1 MGSSTAAQTRR
12 YYIQENIMPTSEDL
26 FSSAEIARE
35 DRPIRLGSLLF
46 TMVEPRPGFET
57 AYNRWYER
65 DHFYSGCMIG
75 EYTVSGG
82 RYVATRAEK
91 AKRFG
96 AAGTD
101 LSKGSYLAL
110 YWILDGHHQ
119 DWDAWAVKQVN
130 ILHATGRM
138 FKERDHIHT
147 SFYNYDAEYNAPG
160 SAMPIELAL
169 DRAYAGIVAFII
181 DLKPGRT
188 GADLV
193 EFLRAC
199 NLPGD
204 VALSGSPLPL
214 DPTSPKDVP
223 VETNDRAVFL
233 SFSIEDPKAVWEERY
248 APLGKAIEEAGI
260 GTIAIASPFVP
271 TVPGTDIHID
281 KL

>member
-1 MGSSTAAQTRR
+1 MQ
-12 YYIQENIMPTSEDL
+12 TSESL
-26 FSSAEIARE
+26 FSNAVIPRA

-46 TMVEPRPGFET
+46 TMVEPRPGYEV

-75 EYTVSGG
+75 AYTVSGG
-82 RYVATRAEK
+82 RYVATLAEK

-96 AAGTD
+96 TNTD
-101 LSKGSYLAL
+101 LNKGSYLAL

-130 ILHATGRM
+130 DLHATGRM

-147 SFYNYDAEYNAPG
+147 SFYGLDAEYNAPG
-160 SAMPIELAL
+160 SIMPIELAL
-169 DRAYAGIVAFII
+169 DRGYGGVVAFII
-181 DLKPGRT
+181 DLAPGKS
-188 GADLV
+188 GADVTAL
-193 EFLRAC
+193 LNAR

-223 VETNDRAVFL
+223 QDGSERVVFL
-233 SFSIEDPKAVWEERY
+233 SFSIEDPKTVWEERY
-248 APLGKAIEEAGI
+248 VPLARAIEDAGI
-260 GTIAIASPFVP
+260 GTIAIASPFIP
-271 TVPGTDIHID
+271 TIPGTDTYTDQIW
-281 KL
+281 

>member
-1 MGSSTAAQTRR
+1 MQTCETLYST
-12 YYIQENIMPTSEDL
+12 PD
-26 FSSAEIARE
+26 IARP

-46 TMVEPRPGFET
+46 TMVEPRPGFEQ

-96 AAGTD
+96 SGSID
-101 LSKGSYLAL
+101 VSKGSYLAL
-110 YWILDGHHQ
+110 YWILDGHHR

-130 ILHATGRM
+130 ILHETGRM

-160 SAMPIELAL
+160 SSMPIELAL
-169 DRAYAGIVAFII
+169 DRPFGGVVAFIV
-181 DLKPGRT
+181 DLAPGKT
-188 GADLV
+188 GADLAA
-193 EFLRAC
+193 FLKTRD
-199 NLPGD
+199 LPGD

-214 DPTSPKDVP
+214 DPTKPQDVP
-223 VETNDRAVFL
+223 VDSSPRALFL
-233 SFSIEDPKAVWEERY
+233 SFSLEDPKAVWDERY
-248 APLGKAIEEAGI
+248 VPLAKAIEEAGI
-260 GTIAIASPFVP
+260 GTIAIASPFIP
-271 TVPGTDIHID
+271 TVPGTDLYTD
-281 KL
+281 QL

>member
-1 MGSSTAAQTRR
+1 MQSSET
-12 YYIQENIMPTSEDL
+12 L
-26 FSSAEIARE
+26 FSKSAIARA

-46 TMVEPRPGFET
+46 TMVEPRPGYEA

-75 EYTVSGG
+75 AYTVAGG

-96 AAGTD
+96 SGSMD

-110 YWILDGHHQ
+110 YWILDEHHK

-130 ILHATGRM
+130 DLHAAGRM

-147 SFYNYDAEYNAPG
+147 SFYNFDAEYNAPG
-160 SAMPIELAL
+160 SNMPIELAL
-169 DRAYAGIVAFII
+169 DRAYGGVAAFIV
-181 DLKPGRT
+181 DLNPGKSSAELT
-188 GADLV
+188 A
-193 EFLRAC
+193 FLRDRD
-199 NLPGD
+199 LPGD

-223 VETNDRAVFL
+223 VEEKERAVFL
-233 SFSIEDPKAVWEERY
+233 SFSIEDPKAVWEEKY
-248 APLGKAIEEAGI
+248 VPLARAIEESGI
-260 GTIAIASPFVP
+260 GTIAIASPFIP
-271 TVPGTDIHID
+271 TIPGTDTYTD
-281 KL
+281 QL

>member
-1 MGSSTAAQTRR
+1 MQTC
-12 YYIQENIMPTSEDL
+12 ETL
-26 FSSAEIARE
+26 FSTPDLDRA

-46 TMVEPRPGFET
+46 TMVEPRPGYEA

-75 EYTVSGG
+75 AYTLGGG

-91 AKRFG
+91 ALRFG
-96 AAGTD
+96 AGSID
-101 LSKGSYLAL
+101 LAKGSYLAL

-130 ILHATGRM
+130 DLHAQGRM

-160 SAMPIELAL
+160 STMPVELAL
-169 DRAYAGIVAFII
+169 DRAYEGLAAFIV
-181 DLKPGRT
+181 DLTSGRS
-188 GADLV
+188 GADLAA
-193 EFLRAC
+193 FLKARD
-199 NLPGD
+199 LPGD

-223 VETNDRAVFL
+223 VETGERAVFL
-233 SFSIEDPKAVWEERY
+233 SFSIEDSKTVWNAHY
-248 APLGKAIEEAGI
+248 VPLAKAIEESGI
-260 GTIAIASPFVP
+260 GTVAFASPFIP
-271 TVPGTDIHID
+271 TVPGTDLHTD
-281 KL
+281 QLR

>member
-1 MGSSTAAQTRR
+1 MQSCETLYERA
-12 YYIQENIMPTSEDL
+12 D
-26 FSSAEIARE
+26 IARA

-46 TMVEPRPGFET
+46 TMVEPRPGHEV

-75 EYTVSGG
+75 AYTVSGA

-96 AAGTD
+96 SGTMD

-119 DWDAWAVKQVN
+119 DWDAWAVRQVN
-130 ILHATGRM
+130 DLHASGRM

-147 SFYNYDAEYNAPG
+147 SFYNFDAEYNAPG

-169 DRAYAGIVAFII
+169 DRPYGGLVAFIV
-181 DLKPGRT
+181 DLNPGKT
-188 GADLV
+188 SADLSAL
-193 EFLRAC
+193 LRARD
-199 NLPGD
+199 LPGD
-204 VALSGSPLPL
+204 VALTGSPLPL

-223 VETNDRAVFL
+223 VEENDRAVFL
-233 SFSIEDPKAVWEERY
+233 SFSIEDPKAVWDSAY
-248 APLGKAIEEAGI
+248 VPLAQAIEESGI
-260 GTIAIASPFVP
+260 GRIAIASPFIP
-271 TVPGTDIHID
+271 TIPGTDSYTD
-281 KL
+281 QL

>member
-1 MGSSTAAQTRR
+1 MQTC
-12 YYIQENIMPTSEDL
+12 ESL
-26 FSSAEIARE
+26 FSTPDLARA

-46 TMVEPRPGFET
+46 TMVEPRPGYEA

-75 EYTVSGG
+75 AYTVAGG

-96 AAGTD
+96 SGKMN

-130 ILHATGRM
+130 VLHATGRM

-160 SAMPIELAL
+160 STMPIELAL
-169 DRAYAGIVAFII
+169 DRAYGGIAAFVI
-181 DLKPGRT
+181 DLAPGKT
-188 GADLV
+188 SADLTA
-193 EFLRAC
+193 FLESRD
-199 NLPGD
+199 LPGD

-223 VETNDRAVFL
+223 IETGDRAVFV
-233 SFSIEDPKAVWEERY
+233 SFSIEDPKAVWDEAY
-248 APLGKAIEEAGI
+248 VPLAKAIEDAGI
-260 GTIAIASPFVP
+260 GTIAIASPFIP
-271 TVPGTDIHID
+271 TVPGTDAYTD
-281 KL
+281 QL